1 MIHLR
6 VPGALRYR
14 DLAVR
19 AVGAAC
25 KLVGAGD
32 ESPRA
37 RGDRTFDHH
46 VISAFSEA
54 FNNAAEHAYHDR
66 PVGEVDI
73 EMHIGND
80 EITIRVA
87 DRGATFNPDAVP
99 APDLDALPE
108 SGLGLFIMRSFMD
121 EVNYSPGQNGDPNVL
136 TMRKRLK
143 DDEP

>member
-25 KLVGAGD
+25 KLVGAGED
-32 ESPRA
+32 GPRA
-37 RGDRTFDHH
+37 RGDRAFDHH

-54 FNNAAEHAYHDR
+54 FNNAAEHAYQDR

-73 EMHIGND
+73 EMDIGPD
-80 EITIRVA
+80 EITIRVS
-87 DRGATFNPDAVP
+87 DRGATYDPDAVP
-99 APDLDALPE
+99 TPDLDALPE
-108 SGLGLFIMRSFMD
+108 SGLGLFIIRSFMD
-121 EVNYSPGQNGDPNVL
+121 EVHYRPGQNGAPNVL
-136 TMRKRLK
+136 TMRKRLRN
-143 DDEP
+143 DDP

>member
-1 MIHLR
+1 VIHLR

-25 KLVGAGD
+25 KLVGAGE

-54 FNNAAEHAYHDR
+54 FNNAAEHAYQDR

-73 EMHIGND
+73 ELDIATD
-80 EITIRVA
+80 EITIRVS
-87 DRGATFNPDAVP
+87 DHGASFDPDAVP
-99 APDLDALPE
+99 SPDLDALPE
-108 SGLGLFIMRSFMD
+108 SGLGLFITRSFMD
-121 EVNYSPGQNGDPNVL
+121 EVDYRPGSNGAPNVL
-136 TMRKRLK
+136 TMRKRLR